1 MSFTGPNGALEL
13 FGVTLVG
20 VTAENGRKLLLTL
33 AFILAAYL
41 IGRVLNTLLG
51 TATKET
57 RFPRARFWARQ
68 AVKIVT
74 ALIIVIGVL
83 SAWFDDPTRL
93 ATALGLVT
101 AGVAF
106 ALQRVI
112 TAIAGYF
119 VLLRGKTFNV
129 GDRIVLGGVRGDVI
143 ALGFMETTIMEM
155 GQPPATDSADPAVW
169 VKSRQY
175 TGRIVTVT
183 NAKIFDDPV
192 YNYTRDFSFLFEE
205 MTTPVGYT
213 ADRARAEAILLE
225 TARKHTAPFMA
236 VSEAESRELQ
246 RRYFMPEP
254 SFEPKVYWRMTDN
267 WLELTVRFVAREHGV
282 RDLKD
287 AMTRDILAA
296 YDAAGIEIAS
306 ATFEVVG
313 VPPLRVTTAE

>member
-1 MSFTGPNGALEL
+1 M
-13 FGVTLVG
+13 TLIG

-33 AFILAAYL
+33 AFVGAAYL
-41 IGRVLNTLLG
+41 LGWLLNVLLG
-51 TATKET
+51 RAT
-57 RFPRARFWARQ
+57 RRSPFPRARFWGRQ
-68 AVKIVT
+68 AVKILT

-83 SAWFDDPTRL
+83 SAWFDDPTGL

-129 GDRIVLGGVRGDVI
+129 GDRIVLGGVRGDVV

-192 YNYTRDFSFLFEE
+192 YNYTRDFGFLFEE
-205 MTTPVGYT
+205 LTTPISYT
-213 ADRARAEAILLE
+213 ADRDRAEAILLSA
-225 TARKHTAPFMA
+225 ARKHTAHLME

-246 RRYFMPEP
+246 RRYMMPEP
-254 SFEPKVYWRMTDN
+254 TFEPRGYWRMTDN
-267 WLELTVRFVAREHGV
+267 WLELTVRFVARDHGV

-296 YDAAGIEIAS
+296 YDAAGIQIAS

-313 VPPLRVTTAE
+313 LPPLKITSG